1 MAFATTND
9 AREIY
14 YEVHGSTGPILVLV
28 SGYMGIANLWQPL
41 IARLGAKYRC
51 IAYDL
56 RGYGRSSKPESPGTY
71 NIPQHAADLDAV
83 LKAAKINEP
92 VVLITHSMGGNIA
105 SAYYLTNPTNVSKII
120 YTATYYDGKS
130 AKQFFPLEGLTA
142 GVDEPS
148 KCVDFY
154 TIMGLD
160 RSIAL
165 EAAKW
170 PAHGR
175 RNNASCLVSYD
186 IGDGYK
192 RITVPTLI
200 IYGEEDKTVPV
211 EQGVQ
216 PMVDTMPNSRLVLL
230 KSVAHFP
237 PTEAPEE
244 MERLIDEFV
253 GASK

>member
-14 YEVHGSTGPILVLV
+14 YEVHGTTGPILVLV

-41 IARLGAKYRC
+41 IARLSAKYRC

-56 RGYGRSSKPESPGTY
+56 RGYGRSSKPESPETY

-83 LKAAKINEP
+83 LKAARINEP
-92 VVLITHSMGGNIA
+92 VVL
-105 SAYYLTNPTNVSKII
+105 
-120 YTATYYDGKS
+120 
-130 AKQFFPLEGLTA
+130 FFPFEGLTA

-154 TIMGLD
+154 TILGLD

-192 RITVPTLI
+192 WITVPTLI
-200 IYGEEDKTVPV
+200 IYGEQDKTVPM

-216 PMVDTMPNSRLVLL
+216 PMVDTMPKSRLVFL

-237 PTEAPEE
+237 PTEAPEQ
-244 MERLIDEFV
+244 MERLIDEFI
-253 GASK
+253 GASN

>member
-41 IARLGAKYRC
+41 IARLSAKYRC

-56 RGYGRSSKPESPGTY
+56 RGYGRSSKPESPETY

-92 VVLITHSMGGNIA
+92 VVLVAHSMGGNIA
-105 SAYYLTNPTNVSKII
+105 SAYYLMNPITVSKII
-120 YTATYYDGKS
+120 YTATYYDGKIAS
-130 AKQFFPLEGLTA
+130 QFLPYEALTA

-154 TIMGLD
+154 ASMGLG
-160 RSIAL
+160 RSIAA

-175 RNNASCLVSYD
+175 RHNARCLLAFE

-192 RITVPTLI
+192 RITVPTVI
-200 IYGEEDKTVPV
+200 IHGEKDLAVPV
-211 EQGVQ
+211 EHCVQ
-216 PMVDTMPNSRLVLL
+216 PMIDALPNSRLV
-230 KSVAHFP
+230 VFQGVVHFP

-244 MERLIDEFV
+244 LERLIDSFV
-253 GASK
+253 GPSN

>member
-1 MAFATTND
+1 MSKKD
-9 AREIY
+9 E
-14 YEVHGSTGPILVLV
+14 
-28 SGYMGIANLWQPL
+28 
-41 IARLGAKYRC
+41 
-51 IAYDL
+51 L
-56 RGYGRSSKPESPGTY
+56 RGKIIGKSAMRNKHLKFLDLFGISILNEIRRFYRRVVPDP
-71 NIPQHAADLDAV
+71 PQSAMFRPSFYSFPTQGAHLHAADLDAV

-92 VVLITHSMGGNIA
+92 VTLVTHSMGGNIA
-105 SAYYLTNPTNVSKII
+105 SAYYLRNPTRVSKII

-130 AKQFFPLEGLTA
+130 AKQFFPYEGLTA
-142 GVDEPS
+142 GVDELS

-186 IGDGYK
+186 IGDGYN

-200 IYGEEDKTVPV
+200 IYGEDDRTVPV

-216 PMVDTMPNSRLVLL
+216 PNGRQYA
-230 KSVAHFP
+230 KFP
-237 PTEAPEE
+237 A
-244 MERLIDEFV
+244 
-253 GASK
+253 GASQERGPLFLSDRGTRRNGEID